1 MKRKIVR
8 FILWLLG
15 IIVVICLGV
24 FLAFQLSPKPGAWV
38 INQLFAGEV
47 EIKDSASYDKALP
60 NVQLQENQTYPSSRK
75 KNTFD
80 LYYPQTS
87 KQAVP
92 VVLWVHGGGYVGGDK
107 SGMKEFATRLVADS
121 SVAFISMNYELA
133 PDAPYPSQLQQV
145 NELVQ
150 FLLEKKQAY
159 PMLDLSKLFIGG
171 DSAGAQ
177 IALQYATVQTNANYA
192 KELGMTAALPASHL
206 KGTLSYC
213 GPVDLK
219 QMANQQSDNRF
230 MKFFVKTVAWSLLGT
245 KDWQTSA
252 ELQEVSLVDKVTKE
266 FPPTYLT
273 DGNSFS
279 FQDQGLALVQRLKTL
294 NVPVSTLFFKDKKA
308 TITHEY
314 QFDYQTKEAK
324 QCYQETVQ
332 FVTHDIDEAIF
343 MANKVAIFSA
353 RPGRIKTE
361 VAVDFPHPRD
371 YTLKTSPEFMALKA
385 RITEEIRTETLQTID
400 H

>member
-1 MKRKIVR
+1 MVVR
-8 FILWLLG
+8 NPCGYLLRRVSRLS
-15 IIVVICLGV
+15 II
-24 FLAFQLSPKPGAWV
+24 SKPGAWV

-159 PMLDLSKLFIGG
+159 PMLDLSKLLL
-171 DSAGAQ
+171 AG
-177 IALQYATVQTNANYA
+177 TVRVHRLLYN
-192 KELGMTAALPASHL
+192 M
-206 KGTLSYC
+206 
-213 GPVDLK
+213 
-219 QMANQQSDNRF
+219 QQF
-230 MKFFVKTVAWSLLGT
+230 KPM
-245 KDWQTSA
+245 
-252 ELQEVSLVDKVTKE
+252 
-266 FPPTYLT
+266 PTMPK
-273 DGNSFS
+273 N
-279 FQDQGLALVQRLKTL
+279 
-294 NVPVSTLFFKDKKA
+294 
-308 TITHEY
+308 
-314 QFDYQTKEAK
+314 
-324 QCYQETVQ
+324 
-332 FVTHDIDEAIF
+332 
-343 MANKVAIFSA
+343 
-353 RPGRIKTE
+353 
-361 VAVDFPHPRD
+361 
-371 YTLKTSPEFMALKA
+371 
-385 RITEEIRTETLQTID
+385 
-400 H
+400 